1 MLTKSCAQSFS
12 LGTLILLS
20 LASLLSGASL
30 LMLEIKEE
38 ITVSAAV
45 TTFVAV
51 QLVLSAVLARGF
63 GAGWSFPTSRAER
76 FFWILTLSLF
86 VVGAAR
92 FQGLATLQHLFS
104 TLVFLFGLV
113 VASGAISAQRR
124 QLVTTSLRFAAAI
137 SSVFAGIVFIA
148 GSPILGDRSM
158 AMVLS
163 LNMAILLPAVRDS
176 RWWWLAVGTTPV
188 AIVLSESRAAS
199 ALVVVLITVFFWLG
213 AGRRL
218 LRLFLSAVAFV
229 ISTVLTALAHWAWPP
244 MRDRWAFVGDRG
256 LELSF
261 GTQDSDVPGSHVSD
275 GLQETVAVNTNGRA
289 SFWSELISTL
299 QTPWDFIFGRGVGFG
314 SEFGK
319 DLHPCC
325 FATPLNEYVRILVD
339 TGIVG
344 LLVTGG
350 LLVVIW
356 SRLYAGRESNEAAGG
371 LLALVSALV
380 LALTESPFIYPFYLF
395 PLTLLIGLGLG
406 ATRRNDLLKE
416 DPNRK
421 EKKKLP
427 IEQWSKGE

>member
-1 MLTKSCAQSFS
+1 MVVGSAGVARTYLPELSFF
-12 LGTLILLS
+12 LLLS
-20 LASLLSGASL
+20 LCLIGLLTGPSL
-30 LMLEIKEE
+30 LMIETSQGFTI
-38 ITVSAAV
+38 SAAV
-45 TTFVAV
+45 TTIGAV
-51 QLVLSAVLARGF
+51 QFVLSVVLARGF
-63 GAGWSFPTSRAER
+63 GTGWSFPTSRAES
-76 FFWILTLSLF
+76 FAWILTLSLF

-113 VASGAISAQRR
+113 VASGAISARRR

-137 SSVFAGIVFIA
+137 SSVFAGIIFIA

-158 AMVLS
+158 AMILS

-176 RWWWLAVGTTPV
+176 KWWWLAVGTTPV

-199 ALVVVLITVFFWLG
+199 VLVVVLITVFFWLG
-213 AGRRL
+213 AGRRI
-218 LRLFLSAVAFV
+218 LRLCFSALAFV
-229 ISTVLTALAHWAWPP
+229 VSTVLTALAHWAWPP
-244 MRDRWAFVGDRG
+244 MRARWAFLGDRG

-261 GTQDSDVPGSHVSD
+261 GTEEFDVPGSHVSD
-275 GLQETVAVNTNGRA
+275 VLQETVAVNTNGRV

-299 QTPWDFIFGRGVGFG
+299 QTPWDFIFGKGVGFG

-371 LLALVSALV
+371 LLALVSALG

-395 PLTLLIGLGLG
+395 PLTLLIGLGLW
-406 ATRRNDLLKE
+406 ATR
-416 DPNRK
+416 
-421 EKKKLP
+421 
-427 IEQWSKGE
+427 QKGSL